1 MVEYSLGNGFK
12 VLFDED
18 YYKRNIETNQNNNEN
33 EIDLEL
39 KVLNLLYQYPEY
51 IPYFDIRLK
60 YNQLKYPEHYKNIR
74 NEIVQLKKKQ
84 KKDKK
89 NKKIIEQYLE
99 STREINTE
107 FIYIE
112 DNYIILENE
121 KFFAVKP
128 SLNVITGLNGVGKSL
143 FLLYVLKF
151 IKLKNPKYK
160 ITYILNEDFTLPQ
173 KISDFYK
180 RYIRFE
186 IPQDFKSVIYLI
198 ETSDII
204 VIDSFSN
211 LDVYEGIRAENYN
224 AFFAQVLKD
233 LYLITHHK
241 KASVFLI
248 SHLTKQA
255 REQYSKNNS
264 LPSFYDAYGGRLSI
278 YCDTGVVLHRQS
290 KDKLMVNI
298 QKNRYDP
305 KKEKTFYYYDYNE
318 LSKEVYK
325 NE

>member
-1 MVEYSLGNGFK
+1 MVEYGLGNGFK

-18 YYKRNIETNQNNNEN
+18 YYKRNFLNNQNNNES

-60 YNQLKYPEHYKNIR
+60 YNQLKYPETYKKIR
-74 NEIVQLKKKQ
+74 QEITQLKKKQ

-89 NKKIIEQYLE
+89 NKKIIEEFLE
-99 STREINTE
+99 KTREINTE
-107 FIYIE
+107 YIVIDDEYTILDNEIFFIT
-112 DNYIILENE
+112 
-121 KFFAVKP
+121 KP
-128 SLNVITGLNGVGKSL
+128 LNVITGLNGVGKSL
-143 FLLYVLKF
+143 FLLYILKF
-151 IKLKNPKYK
+151 LKLKYPRFK

-198 ETSDII
+198 ETSDVV

-211 LDVYEGIRAENYN
+211 LDVYEGIKAENYN

-241 KASVFLI
+241 KATIFLI
-248 SHLTKQA
+248 AHLTKQA
-255 REQYSKNNS
+255 REQYSKNNVI
-264 LPSFYDAYGGRLSI
+264 PSFYEAYGGRLSI
-278 YCDTGVVLHRQS
+278 YCDVGVVLHRQS
-290 KDKLMVNI
+290 QNKLLVNI
-298 QKNRYDP
+298 QKNRYDN
-305 KKEKTFYYYDYNE
+305 KREKTFYYYNYED
-318 LSKEVYK
+318 LSKEVYR
-325 NE
+325 NG